1 MESIESEALEWGDS
15 VDLEAE
21 FMGALELLQQKQ
33 RKKRMTELQCISLD
47 KLTDE
52 EKRELQ
58 RLAML

>member
-21 FMGALELLQQKQ
+21 FMGALELLQQMQ
-33 RKKRMTELQCISLD
+33 RKKRMTELQCKSLD

>member
-1 MESIESEALEWGDS
+1 
-15 VDLEAE
+15 
-21 FMGALELLQQKQ
+21 LLQQMQ
-33 RKKRMTELQCISLD
+33 RKKRMTELQCKSLD